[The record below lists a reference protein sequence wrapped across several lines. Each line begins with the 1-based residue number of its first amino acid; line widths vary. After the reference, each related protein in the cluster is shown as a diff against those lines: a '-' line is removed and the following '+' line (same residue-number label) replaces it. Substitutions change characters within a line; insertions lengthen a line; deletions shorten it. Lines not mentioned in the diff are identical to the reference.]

1 MTEVIRPAPA
11 LAWGRRYGGVLCYQL
26 LMRPFGIGP
35 AVTTVLTL
43 AVAGCAHP
51 PAPKPPAVLA
61 KSPLS
66 NNAAVNPANIKR
78 VIRDLPPGY
87 EVTSGIPS
95 AASPRVIWSLGDDLQ
110 AKPAKCGMLADPGN
124 GRDQSAQGVSGSG
137 SGGIVD
143 AVVVALP
150 GPVEFPEDL
159 VTACSQWSETAGQTV
174 VHVHLT
180 DAPHVDGVDTVGMVA
195 DVKSSVESGTEI
207 DSRTYTFTAYLGNYY
222 AFTTLTT
229 DPGSALP
236 VLPPQFAAD
245 LLAKTVSTLR
255 S

>member
-1 MTEVIRPAPA
+1 
-11 LAWGRRYGGVLCYQL
+11 
-26 LMRPFGIGP
+26 MRPFGIGP
-35 AVTTVLTL
+35 AVTTALTL
-43 AVAGCAHP
+43 AVAGCAHS
-51 PAPKPPAVLA
+51 PAPNAPAVPA
-61 KSPLS
+61 KSPPS
-66 NNAAVNPANIKR
+66 NAAAVNPANIKR

-87 EVTSGIPS
+87 EVTTGIPS

-110 AKPAKCGMLADPGN
+110 AKPAKCGTLADPGN

-137 SGGIVD
+137 SGGILN

-150 GPVEFPEDL
+150 GPVDFPGEL
-159 VTACSQWSETAGQTV
+159 LTACAQWSETAANTV

-207 DSRTYTFTAYLGNYY
+207 DSRTYTFTAYLGNFY

-236 VLPPQFAAD
+236 VLPPKFAAD

>member
-1 MTEVIRPAPA
+1 
-11 LAWGRRYGGVLCYQL
+11 
-26 LMRPFGIGP
+26 MRPFGIGP
-35 AVTTVLTL
+35 AVTTALTL

-51 PAPKPPAVLA
+51 PARAPSAVPA
-61 KSPLS
+61 KSPPS
-66 NNAAVNPANIKR
+66 NTAAVNPANIKR

-87 EVTSGIPS
+87 EVTTAIPI
-95 AASPRVIWSLGDDLQ
+95 AASPRVMWSLGDDLQ
-110 AKPAKCGMLADPGN
+110 AKPAKCATLADPGD

-137 SGGIVD
+137 SGGIVN

-150 GPVEFPEDL
+150 GPVDLPADL
-159 VTACSQWSETAGQTV
+159 VTACAQWSETAGNTV
-174 VHVHLT
+174 VQVHLT
-180 DAPHVDGVDTVGMVA
+180 DAPRVEGVHTLGMVA
-195 DVKSSVESGTEI
+195 DIKSSVESGTEI
-207 DSRTYTFTAYLGNYY
+207 DSRIYTFTAYLGNYY